1 MNFGNLRIDVGK
13 HRGDRFE
20 YVYDTDPKYCDWI
33 VDTEEFDNDSLNA
46 FFSYIILRSYAES
59 QNLNLNFDNSNNY
72 NQSYR
77 SGNRK
82 SNIPSQI
89 NININTN

>member
-20 YVYDTDPKYCDWI
+20 YVYNTDPNYCDWI

-59 QNLNLNFDNSNNY
+59 QDLDDSNNF

-82 SNIPSQI
+82 PQI
-89 NININTN
+89 NINIKTY

>member
-13 HRGDRFE
+13 HRGDKFE
-20 YVYDTDPKYCDWI
+20 YVYNTDPNYCDWI
-33 VDTEEFDNDSLNA
+33 VDTEAFDNDSLNA

-59 QNLNLNFDNSNNY
+59 QNLDFDNSNNF
-72 NQSYR
+72 NQSYH
-77 SGNRK
+77 SGNR
-82 SNIPSQI
+82 NLNNPSQI

>member
-33 VDTEEFDNDSLNA
+33 VDTEIFDNDSLNA

-59 QNLNLNFDNSNNY
+59 QNLNFDNSNNF

-82 SNIPSQI
+82 PQI
-89 NININTN
+89 NINIKTY